1 MANLRQYIPLA
12 SAEEVIS
19 QSFTNS
25 NTDPYL
31 ISNDTIVMA
40 ELAHIK
46 PLLGVKFYGELKKQ
60 HNTGNYPTVGGLSEN
75 NQNLMDYYLIPALCW
90 MSRFEVILEIQNN
103 SSSAGIVTN
112 LDEFASA
119 VSNDE
124 LNVYRQSTY
133 RKGKLFLADM
143 MDYITG
149 SEQAGY
155 FPTFDAN
162 KSCFG
167 DEVFKNHGIVMYDSI
182 YDRDYYG
189 NVVYRNGSC
198 SYCYGS
204 SNSCNCNCN

>member
-12 SAEEVIS
+12 TAEEVIA

-46 PLLGVKFYGELKKQ
+46 PLLGVKFYGELKEQ
-60 HNTGNYPTVGGLSEN
+60 HNNGSLTAN
-75 NQNLMDYYLIPALCW
+75 NQALMEYYLIPALCW
-90 MSRFEVILEIQNN
+90 MTRFEVILEIQNN

-112 LDEFASA
+112 IDEFANA
-119 VSNDE
+119 VTADE

-133 RKGKLFLADM
+133 RKGKLFMQDM

-149 SEQAGY
+149 EDQTGF
-155 FPTFDAN
+155 FPTFDEN
-162 KSCFG
+162 KSW
-167 DEVFKNHGIVMYDSI
+167 NS
-182 YDRDYYG
+182 
-189 NVVYRNGSC
+189 NV
-198 SYCYGS
+198 
-204 SNSCNCNCN
+204 

>member
-12 SAEEVIS
+12 SAEEVIA

-46 PLLGVKFYGELKKQ
+46 PLLGVKFYGELKEQ
-60 HNTGNYPTVGGLSEN
+60 HNDGTLTTN
-75 NQNLMDYYLIPALCW
+75 NQNLMDYYLVPALCW

-133 RKGKLFLADM
+133 RKGKLFLTDM

-149 SEQAGY
+149 EDQKGY
-155 FPTFDAN
+155 FPTFDSN
-162 KSCFG
+162 KSCMG
-167 DEVFKNHGIVMYDSI
+167 DEIFKNHGIVMYDSI

-204 SNSCNCNCN
+204 SNSSNCNCN

>member
-12 SAEEVIS
+12 SAAEVIS

-31 ISNDTIVMA
+31 ISDDTIVMA
-40 ELAHIK
+40 ELAHFK
-46 PLLGVKFYGELKKQ
+46 PLLGVEFYGELKEQ
-60 HNTGNYPTVGGLSEN
+60 HNDGTLTAA
-75 NQNLMDYYLIPALCW
+75 NQDLMDYYLVPALCW
-90 MSRFEVILEIQNN
+90 MARFEVILEIQNN

-124 LNVYRQSTY
+124 LNVYIESTY
-133 RKGKLFLADM
+133 RKGKLFLTDM

-149 SEQAGY
+149 TDQEGD
-155 FPTFDAN
+155 FPTFDSN

-167 DEVFKNHGIVMYDSI
+167 DEVFKNHGIVMYDSM
-182 YDRDYYG
+182 YDRDYSG
-189 NVVYRNGSC
+189 NLVYRNGSC
-198 SYCYGS
+198 SYCYSS
-204 SNSCNCNCN
+204 SNNGNCNCN